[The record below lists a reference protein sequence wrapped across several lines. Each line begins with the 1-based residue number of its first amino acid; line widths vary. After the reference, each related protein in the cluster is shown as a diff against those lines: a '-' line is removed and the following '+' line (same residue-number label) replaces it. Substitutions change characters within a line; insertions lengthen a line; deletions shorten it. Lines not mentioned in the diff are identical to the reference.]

1 MRGGLA
7 PNARCQGRTLI
18 ERAVARDDRELLV
31 ELLERGANVRIMTAD
46 NISLLEY
53 ALSRENSFMAVR
65 ILKRGGLIESR
76 RSQVDQLASRIPGF

>member
-1 MRGGLA
+1 
-7 PNARCQGRTLI
+7 
-18 ERAVARDDRELLV
+18 
-31 ELLERGANVRIMTAD
+31 MTAD

>member
-7 PNARCQGRTLI
+7 PNALCQGRTLI
-18 ERAVARDDRELLV
+18 ERAVARDDRELFV
-31 ELLERGANVRIMTAD
+31 ELLERGSNVQVMTSE
-46 NISLLEY
+46 NVSLLEY

-76 RSQVDQLASRIPGF
+76 RSQVDQLASRVPGF